1 MGQIEAPG
9 EMVFSPAPLGKGRSE
24 PTLAEKV
31 AFLSRSGTYGLPE
44 GSVLRLETHMSWI
57 FLAGER
63 VYKLK
68 KPVRFAYL
76 DFSTVSL
83 RESACRAEL
92 ALNRRLAA
100 DVYLDVVPLVMTSC
114 GLALDGAGFTADWL
128 VVMRRLDETRTVEQ
142 MILGRRLMPSHL
154 SRLAATLAAFYRHA
168 SAAHVS
174 PALLLAVWRRSLADN
189 RRVLLDPRLG
199 LPSGLVRRIDRAQ
212 RHFLEARAGLL
223 AARARSRCIVDG
235 HGDLRPEHIWIND
248 SIRIID
254 CLEFNP
260 KLRAVDP
267 LDEIAFLSIECDRL
281 GASWAAN
288 YLKRRVLRRWGDGR
302 AAALFS
308 FYRCYRATLRA
319 RLSAAHL
326 IEASPRTPEKWLPLA
341 RLYLQIAAAD
351 TLYLERILKP
361 RTDRRSPH
369 PHGGGGRL
377 RQKAPPPEPPR
388 SFFALLPLPAGTGEP
403 NPSR

>member
-9 EMVFSPAPLGKGRSE
+9 EWVFSAAPAEKGRSE
-24 PTLAEKV
+24 PSLAEKV
-31 AFLSRSGTYGLPE
+31 AFLSRGGTYGLPE
-44 GSVLRLETHMSWI
+44 GSVSRLETHMSWI

-76 DFSTVSL
+76 DFSTIPL

-100 DVYLDVVPLVMTSC
+100 DVYLDVVPLVMTPF
-114 GLALDGAGFTADWL
+114 GLALDGAGCTADWL

-142 MILGRRLMPSHL
+142 MILSRRLMPSHL
-154 SRLAATLAAFYRHA
+154 SRLAAKLAAFYRHA
-168 SAAHVS
+168 GGVHIS
-174 PALLLAVWRRSLADN
+174 PALLLADWRRNLSDN
-189 RRVLLDPRLG
+189 RRLLLNPRLK
-199 LPSGLVRRIDRAQ
+199 LPAGLVRRIDRVQ
-212 RHFLEARAGLL
+212 RRFLEARPDLL

-248 SIRIID
+248 SVRIID

-267 LDEIAFLSIECDRL
+267 LDEIAFLSVECDRL
-281 GASWAAN
+281 GASWAAG
-288 YLKRRVLRRWGDGR
+288 YLKRRVLRRWGDGSS
-302 AAALFS
+302 AALFS

-326 IEASPRTPEKWLPLA
+326 IEANPRTPGKWLPLA
-341 RLYLQIAAAD
+341 RTYLQIAAAD
-351 TLYLERILKP
+351 MLYLERILKP
-361 RTDRRSPH
+361 QTDQRSLH
-369 PHGGGGRL
+369 LHGAGGRL
-377 RQKAPPPEPPR
+377 RQKAAPPQPLR
-388 SFFALLPLPAGTGEP
+388 SYFVLLPLPAGTGEP